1 MNRGRDLEKERRVK
15 AVMGV
20 VYSVLAGVFIGL
32 QSVFNARVGEKIGL
46 WGANVLIHG
55 VGFVLA
61 LLIFL
66 CFKQGDINKIG
77 EINKIYLLG
86 STFGVLIVFS
96 AMKGLLLLGPV
107 ASISILMVSQLTVAV
122 VLEVFGMFEVTK
134 IDLNPMKIIGIGMM
148 AAGIFLFQSR

>member
-1 MNRGRDLEKERRVK
+1 M
-15 AVMGV
+15 MGV